1 MADSVVA
8 GQGGHDYQ
16 ARWFWILASQLR
28 DPQRGSVTEVVY
40 EANAPRAFDDVVV
53 RYDPPTPVYGM
64 RVSVSHHQVKYHV
77 DNSGRFGYADLADPE
92 FIGASTTSILQR
104 LRTAKASAP
113 SDSEFVLVTTDSIS
127 DGDLLGEL
135 VSKADSS
142 IRLDRLKVGGGRS
155 RMGKVRKCWR
165 ENAGL
170 ESDEQLYELLSAFR
184 IQSGAP
190 TLEHLRDQVN
200 LHFKLVGLVPCHDTI
215 EFRFDATARQLK
227 AAGRNALTREK
238 FEVLCREEGWIAATP
253 PAGYDNVAIRSYPDG
268 PAATIGIPD
277 EQTLSLYTLFEDR
290 QLRAGADWT
299 NDVQRAVEEF
309 LDGIRS
315 RFSRVRLFL
324 EAHLSISFLSG
335 ACLGLKSG
343 VSVELVQKGRSGVS
357 EWRADDGR
365 DGPAPIIVAEKKLD
379 DRDVA
384 VVVSMS
390 RRARADV
397 DTYWESAHPSV
408 GTVVHVEPADGPG
421 QNAIK
426 GGAHA
431 AAISD
436 AIAEFLRD
444 QRYPAGTTFHFFIA
458 APGAVAFFLGQQ
470 RQAIGPC
477 VLYEYDFQGRNYFPS
492 LRIG

>member
-28 DPQRGSVTEVVY
+28 DPQRVSVTEVVY
-40 EANAPRAFDDVVV
+40 EAKAPRAFDDVVV
-53 RYDPPTPVYGM
+53 RYDPPTPVYGS

-77 DNSGRFGYADLADPE
+77 DNSGRFGYTDLADPA

-113 SDSEFVLVTTDSIS
+113 EDSEFVLVTTDSIS

-135 VSKADSS
+135 VSKADST

-155 RMGKVRKCWR
+155 RMGKVRRCWR
-165 ENAGL
+165 MNVGL
-170 ESDEQLYELLSAFR
+170 ETDEQLYELLSGFR
-184 IQSGAP
+184 IQSSAP
-190 TLEHLRDQVN
+190 TLEQLRDQVN

-215 EFRFDATARQLK
+215 EFRFDAAARQLK
-227 AAGRNALTREK
+227 AAGRNTLTRDT
-238 FEVLCREEGWIAATP
+238 FEALCREEGWIAATP
-253 PAGYDNVAIRSYPDG
+253 PAAHDNVAIRSYPDG

-277 EQTLSLYTLFEDR
+277 ERMLSLYPLFEDR

-299 NDVQRAVEEF
+299 NDVYRAVEEF
-309 LDGIRS
+309 LGGIRT

-324 EAHLSISFLSG
+324 EAHLSIAFLSG

-343 VSVELVQKGRSGVS
+343 VSVELVQKSRSGVS

-365 DGPAPIIVAEKKLD
+365 DGPAPIIVAQKQSD
-379 DRDVA
+379 DRDIA
-384 VVVSMS
+384 IVVSMS
-390 RRARADV
+390 RQARADV
-397 DTYWESAHPSV
+397 EAYLESAQLCV
-408 GTVVHVEPADGPG
+408 GTVVHVEPADGPSP
-421 QNAIK
+421 NAVK

-436 AIAEFLRD
+436 AITEFLRD
-444 QRYPAGTTFHFFIA
+444 QRHPAGTNFHFFIA
-458 APGAVAFFLGQQ
+458 APGGVAFFLGQQ

-477 VLYEYDFQGRNYFPS
+477 VLYEYDFQSRNYFPS